1 MFNEVMFLTVQVK
14 GPTHEFKK
22 KSTVMIKNKESLIF
36 VQTDKSI
43 YKPGQTGMVRST
55 VRTASK
61 RKLLSLCLTP
71 TVPVIL
77 GSLIVVLPTYKDWS
91 VTHQNFFISVK
102 FRVVSLDENFHPLNE
117 LVSLLSFA

>member
-22 KSTVMIKNKESLIF
+22 STVLIKNKENLIF

-43 YKPGQTGMVRST
+43 YKPGQTGMVRPT

-61 RKLLSLCLTP
+61 RKLLSLCLTH

-77 GSLIVVLPTYKDWS
+77 VP
-91 VTHQNFFISVK
+91 
-102 FRVVSLDENFHPLNE
+102 
-117 LVSLLSFA
+117 